1 MASQRPDDKREREML
16 EAFRKAMESRSAKDV
31 ALTAIRLGDV
41 YLGSD
46 SYSDALGYFVQAGK
60 GEAGAG
66 LSDTEAAG
74 LYVRIAKCHL
84 GLGDYRSAR
93 NHCAKL
99 DDLELDD
106 SEVSVWAEANVVL
119 ARVEIESGRY
129 DEALRAAQKAYET
142 LRTSP
147 DSSLL
152 AEAGKALGIANAEL
166 GNITAARDY
175 FTDYL
180 VSQKRLGDEA
190 GLASA
195 YNNLGVL
202 AKRMGDLN
210 GALDHL
216 ENALEI
222 DRRLGRSAAIADRL
236 TNLGIILYKLSR
248 WAESEGRL
256 NEAKDIYSRIGAT
269 RGIVAASTALG
280 NVCRERREWGRARS
294 LFDEALRVSQERG
307 YLRAEALS
315 LEFIGHLEMDQ
326 DRNEDALGTLNRAL
340 GCAYRLSSNSDVVGE
355 VLRRRADVLF
365 RLGRLEEAER
375 DCAEAIK
382 LTRAIGDKL
391 EEGASL
397 RVLAS
402 VCYAKGEATA
412 AEVLITRAEEMLR
425 RIGESME
432 LARTA
437 MADGIGL
444 RDSAAPGQLAL
455 DRIEARFSAAEA
467 IFTRVGAGGW
477 VARCQLERGKAL
489 QRGGQPD
496 RARTWLE
503 RARLKLEVGHD
514 TQGLAEV
521 DAILRE
527 LDAGLADA
535 AVSLQA
541 RYSTIAEGYRF
552 LETAEPRAEDLHQFA
567 EEIADVLVADRLIL
581 FSLDEGAA
589 PVIATSVDRSGKG
602 VAEAT
607 RFVRATLASRGHTRP
622 LVVSDGRSSD
632 GRAPRDV
639 GAIALIPAQVGFR
652 RDRSYMLYADR
663 FVSERST
670 PFTQSDIEF
679 IGAAARMLGVAHSR
693 LGESSVWEEDGRL
706 AEKLGA
712 SPESAGFITRDS
724 EMLRI
729 LASVERLKDSRVP
742 IVISGESGVGKD
754 IIARAIHQG
763 GRSKTGKFVALN
775 ACAIAQH
782 LQESELFGHVKGSFT
797 DADRDREGLVQ
808 VADRGTL
815 FLDEIGEMS
824 PQLQVKLL
832 RFLQNGEYR
841 RVGENITRISD
852 ARVISAT
859 NKDLAEEVKEGRFR
873 RDLFY
878 RLCAVVIEIPPLRDR
893 PDDIP
898 LLMEHFLKLYC
909 EREEKSITGFSR
921 EVRELFMKHDW
932 RGNNVRELEN
942 DVRRGVALAAD
953 GEVIGIDKVRPE
965 LRDQYQ
971 MGLGSDEALR
981 RSLKDEVEALEKSR
995 ILEALGRTSWNKQ
1008 AASDLLGLSRPGLHA
1023 KMRKYGIG

>member
-1 MASQRPDDKREREML
+1 LADRRPDDRLEREML
-16 EAFRKAMESRSAKDV
+16 EAFRKAMESRSARDA

-41 YLGSD
+41 YLESD
-46 SYSDALGYFVQAGK
+46 SYSDALEYYSQAGGGK
-60 GEAGAG
+60 LQGELTDA
-66 LSDTEAAG
+66 EAAA
-74 LYVRIAKCHL
+74 LYVRIARCHL
-84 GLGDYRSAR
+84 GLGDYREAR
-93 NHCAKL
+93 RYCARL
-99 DDLELDD
+99 DDLELDGVD
-106 SEVSVWAEANVVL
+106 EPIWAEANVVL

-129 DEALRAAQKAYET
+129 EDALRVAQKAYNA
-142 LRTSP
+142 LRTSS
-147 DSSLL
+147 DSALL

-166 GNITAARDY
+166 GNTTAARDY

-190 GLASA
+190 GLAAA

-222 DRRLGRSAAIADRL
+222 DRRLGRSMAIADRL

-248 WAESEGRL
+248 WAEAENRL
-256 NEAKDIYSRIGAT
+256 TEAREIYSRIGAT
-269 RGIVAASTALG
+269 RGLVAASTALG
-280 NVCRERREWGRARS
+280 NICRERREWSKARE
-294 LFDEALRVSQERG
+294 LFEEGLRVSREQG

-315 LEFIGHLEMDQ
+315 LEFIGHLQMDQ
-326 DRNEDALGTLNRAL
+326 DRNKEALKALGDAL
-340 GCAYRLSSNSDVVGE
+340 GCAYRLSSSSDVVGE
-355 VLRRRADVLF
+355 VLRRRAEVLF
-365 RLGRLEEAER
+365 RLGRLEEAEH
-375 DCAEAIK
+375 DCSEAIK
-382 LTRAIGDKL
+382 LTREIGDRF
-391 EEGASL
+391 EEGATL

-402 VCYAKGEATA
+402 ICYAKGEQTA
-412 AEVLITRAEEMLR
+412 AEVLITRAEEILR
-425 RIGESME
+425 RVGESLE
-432 LARTA
+432 LAKTA
-437 MADGIGL
+437 LADGVGL
-444 RDSAAPGQLAL
+444 RDASAPGQLPL

-467 IFTRVGAGGW
+467 IFTRIGSGGW

-489 QRGGQPD
+489 HKGGQPD

-503 RARLKLEVGHD
+503 RARLSLEVGKD
-514 TQGLAEV
+514 QQGLAEV

-535 AVSLQA
+535 AVSMQA

-552 LETAEPRAEDLHQFA
+552 LETAEPKAEDIHNFA
-567 EEIADVLVADRLIL
+567 EEIAEVLSADRLIL
-581 FSLDEGAA
+581 FSLSEDGP
-589 PVIATSVDRSGKG
+589 PVIATSVDRSGRG

-607 RFVRATLASRGHTRP
+607 RYARGTLASRGHTRP
-622 LVVSDGRSSD
+622 LVVSEGRFADEGTPQDLS
-632 GRAPRDV
+632 
-639 GAIALIPAQVGFR
+639 AIALIPAKVGFR
-652 RDRSYMLYADR
+652 RNRSYVLYADR
-663 FVSERST
+663 LRSEQSS

-679 IGAAARMLGVAHSR
+679 LGASARLLGVAYSR
-693 LGESSVWEEDGRL
+693 VGESSTWEQDGLL
-706 AEKLGA
+706 AQELSDTA
-712 SPESAGFITRDS
+712 LSTGFITKDP
-724 EMLRI
+724 EMIRI
-729 LASVERLKDSRVP
+729 LASIERLKDSRVP
-742 IVISGESGVGKD
+742 IVIRGESGTGKD
-754 IIARAIHQG
+754 IVARFIHEG
-763 GRSKTGKFVALN
+763 GRSRTGKFVALN
-775 ACAIAQH
+775 AGAIAPH
-782 LQESELFGHVKGSFT
+782 LQESELFGHVKGAFT

-808 VADRGTL
+808 VADQGTL
-815 FLDEIGEMS
+815 FLDEVGEMS

-841 RVGENITRISD
+841 RVGENITRTSD

-898 LLMEHFLKLYC
+898 LLMEHFLKMYS
-909 EREEKSITGFSR
+909 EREEKHITGFSR
-921 EVRELFMKHDW
+921 EVRELFLKHDW

-942 DVRRGVALAAD
+942 EVRRGVALAAD
-953 GEVIGIDKVRPE
+953 GEIIGIDKVRPD

-971 MGLGSDEALR
+971 VGLRTDEATR

-995 ILEALGRTSWNKQ
+995 ILEALGRTAWNKQ
-1008 AASDLLGLSRPGLHA
+1008 AAADLLGMSRPGLHA

>member
-1 MASQRPDDKREREML
+1 ML
-16 EAFRKAMESRSAKDV
+16 EAFRRAMESRSAREA

-46 SYSDALGYFVQAGK
+46 SYSDALGYFMQASGGDLGAELGDSET
-60 GEAGAG
+60 GE
-66 LSDTEAAG
+66 

-84 GLGDYRSAR
+84 GLGDYREAR
-93 NHCAKL
+93 GFCAKL
-99 DDLELDD
+99 DDLDL
-106 SEVSVWAEANVVL
+106 SESEESVQAEANVVL
-119 ARVEIESGRY
+119 ARLEIESGRY
-129 DEALRAAQKAYET
+129 GEALRAAQKAYDS

-166 GNITAARDY
+166 GNMTAARDY

-202 AKRMGDLN
+202 AKRTGDLN
-210 GALDHL
+210 GALEHL
-216 ENALEI
+216 ENSLEI
-222 DRRLGRSAAIADRL
+222 DRRLGRASAIADRL

-248 WAESEGRL
+248 WAEAEERL
-256 NEAKDIYSRIGAT
+256 NEARDIYSRIGAT
-269 RGIVAASTALG
+269 RGLVAASTTLG
-280 NVCRERREWGRARS
+280 NVCRERREWGRARD
-294 LFDEALRVSQERG
+294 LFEDALRTSRERG
-307 YLRAEALS
+307 YLRAEALA
-315 LEFIGHLEMDQ
+315 LEFIGHVELDQ
-326 DRNEDALGTLNRAL
+326 DRNEEAVGTLNRAL
-340 GCAYRLSSNSDVVGE
+340 GCAYRLASNSDVVGE
-355 VLRRRADVLF
+355 VLRRRAEALF

-375 DCAEAIK
+375 DCSEAIK
-382 LTRAIGDKL
+382 LTREIGDRL
-391 EEGASL
+391 EEGATL
-397 RVLAS
+397 RVLSS
-402 VCYAKGEATA
+402 VCYAKGEQTA
-412 AEVLITRAEEMLR
+412 AEVLVSRAEEILR

-437 MADGIGL
+437 LADGVGL
-444 RDSAAPGQLAL
+444 RDSSPADEIPL

-467 IFTRVGAGGW
+467 IFTRIGAGGW

-503 RARLKLEVGHD
+503 RARLKLEVSND
-514 TQGLAEV
+514 SSSLAEV
-521 DAILRE
+521 DAVLRE

-552 LETAEPRAEDLHQFA
+552 LETAEPRAEDIHQFA
-567 EEIADVLVADRLIL
+567 DEIADVLEADRMIL
-581 FSLDEGAA
+581 FAVSEGSS
-589 PVIATSVDRSGKG
+589 PTIATSVDRSGRG
-602 VAEAT
+602 VAEAN
-607 RFVRATLASRGHTRP
+607 RYVRTTITNRGHVRP
-622 LVVSDGRSSD
+622 LVISDGRSSD
-632 GRAPRDV
+632 GHVPEDV
-639 GAIALIPAQVGFR
+639 GALALIPAQVGYR
-652 RDRSYMLYADR
+652 RDRSYLLYADR
-663 FVSERST
+663 FKSERPA

-693 LGESSVWEEDGRL
+693 AGESAAWVADGEL
-706 AEKLGA
+706 AQELA
-712 SPESAGFITRDS
+712 DSPEGSGFLTRDT
-724 EMLRI
+724 EMLQI
-729 LASVERLKDSRVP
+729 LASIQRLKNSRVP
-742 IVISGESGVGKD
+742 VVIRGESGVGKD
-754 IIARAIHQG
+754 IIARAVHEG

-775 ACAIAQH
+775 AGAIAQH
-782 LQESELFGHVKGSFT
+782 LQESELFGHVKGAFT

-808 VADRGTL
+808 VADGGTL

-841 RVGENITRISD
+841 RVGENITRTSD

-878 RLCAVVIEIPPLRDR
+878 RLCAVVIEIPPLRNR
-893 PDDIP
+893 QDDIP
-898 LLMEHFLKLYC
+898 LLMEHFLSLYS
-909 EREEKSITGFSR
+909 EREGKSIPGFSR

-942 DVRRGVALAAD
+942 EVRRGVALAAD
-953 GEVIGIDKVRPE
+953 GEIIGIDKVRPE
-965 LRDQYQ
+965 LRERYQ
-971 MGLGSDEALR
+971 TGLRSDETTR

-995 ILEALGRTSWNKQ
+995 ILEALGRTGWNKQ
-1008 AASDLLGLSRPGLHA
+1008 AAADILGLSRTGLHA
-1023 KMRKYGIG
+1023 KMRKYGMG

>member
-1 MASQRPDDKREREML
+1 ML
-16 EAFRKAMESRSAKDV
+16 EAFRKAMETRSARDA

-46 SYSDALGYFVQAGK
+46 SYSDALGYYAQAAG
-60 GEAGAG
+60 GDLGAELSDPEAG
-66 LSDTEAAG
+66 E

-84 GLGDYRSAR
+84 GLGDYREAR
-93 NHCAKL
+93 NYCAKL
-99 DDLELDD
+99 DDLELDGSD
-106 SEVSVWAEANVVL
+106 APVWAEANVVL
-119 ARVEIESGRY
+119 ARIEIESGRY
-129 DEALRAAQKAYET
+129 EDALTAAQKAYDA
-142 LRTSP
+142 LRRSP

-152 AEAGKALGIANAEL
+152 AEAGKVLGIANAEL

-202 AKRMGDLN
+202 AKRTGDLN

-236 TNLGIILYKLSR
+236 TNLGIILYKLAR
-248 WAESEGRL
+248 WAEAEEKL

-269 RGIVAASTALG
+269 RGLVAASTALG
-280 NVCRERREWGRARS
+280 NVCRERREWGRANE
-294 LFDEALRVSQERG
+294 LFSEALRVSQERG
-307 YLRAEALS
+307 YLRAEALA
-315 LEFIGHLEMDQ
+315 LEFIGHLEMDR

-340 GCAYRLSSNSDVVGE
+340 GCAYRLASSSDVVGE
-355 VLRRRADVLF
+355 VLRRRAEALF

-382 LTRAIGDKL
+382 LTRDIGDKL

-402 VCYAKGEATA
+402 VCYGKGEQTA
-412 AEVLITRAEEMLR
+412 AEVLVSRSEEMLR
-425 RIGESME
+425 RIGASLE
-432 LARTA
+432 LGRTA
-437 MADGIGL
+437 LADGIGL
-444 RDSAAPGQLAL
+444 RDSAPAGEIPI
-455 DRIEARFSAAEA
+455 DRIEARLSAAEA
-467 IFTRVGAGGW
+467 IFTRIGSGGW
-477 VARCQLERGKAL
+477 VSRCQLERGKAL
-489 QRGGQPD
+489 QKSGQPD

-503 RARLKLEVGHD
+503 RARLSLEVGND
-514 TQGLAEV
+514 PNGLAEV

-541 RYSTIAEGYRF
+541 RYSIIAEGYRF
-552 LETAEPRAEDLHQFA
+552 LETSEPRADDLHQFA
-567 EEIADVLVADRLIL
+567 DEIVQVLPADRLIL
-581 FSLDEGAA
+581 FALSEGSTS
-589 PVIATSVDRSGKG
+589 PVIATSVDRSGRG

-607 RFVRATLASRGHTRP
+607 RFVRSTLSSRGNARP
-622 LVVSDGRSSD
+622 LVVSDGRSQD
-632 GRAPRDV
+632 GHVPQGVA
-639 GAIALIPAQVGFR
+639 ALALIPAQVGYR
-652 RDRSYMLYADR
+652 RDRSYALYADR
-663 FVSERST
+663 MTSERST

-679 IGAAARMLGVAHSR
+679 IGAAARMLGVAYSR
-693 LGESSVWEEDGRL
+693 LGDSNAWEAEGDLAQELGESHS
-706 AEKLGA
+706 A
-712 SPESAGFITRDS
+712 AGFITRDP

-729 LASVERLKDSRVP
+729 LASIERLKSSRVP
-742 IVISGESGVGKD
+742 IVIRGESGVGKD
-754 IIARAIHQG
+754 LIAKAVHEG
-763 GRSKTGKFVALN
+763 GRSLTGKFVALN
-775 ACAIAQH
+775 AGAIAPH
-782 LQESELFGHVKGSFT
+782 LQESELFGHVKGAFT

-808 VADRGTL
+808 VADQGTL
-815 FLDEIGEMS
+815 FLDEVGEMS

-841 RVGENITRISD
+841 RVGENLTRTSD

-898 LLMEHFLKLYC
+898 LLMEHFLKMYS
-909 EREEKSITGFSR
+909 EREGKNIPGFSR
-921 EVRELFMKHDW
+921 EVRELFLKHDW

-942 DVRRGVALAAD
+942 DVRRGVALAED
-953 GEVIGIDKVRPE
+953 GEVIGIDKIRPD

-971 MGLGSDEALR
+971 TGLRSDEALK
-981 RSLKDEVEALEKSR
+981 RSLKDEVEALEKTR
-995 ILEALGRTSWNKQ
+995 ILEALGRTGWNKQ
-1008 AASDLLGLSRPGLHA
+1008 AAADLLGLSRTGLHA

>member
-1 MASQRPDDKREREML
+1 ML
-16 EAFRKAMESRSAKDV
+16 EAFRKAMESRSARDA

-46 SYSDALGYFVQAGK
+46 SYSDGLGYFVQAGG
-60 GEAGAG
+60 GELGAE
-66 LSDTEAAG
+66 LSDTEAAE

-93 NHCAKL
+93 SYCAKL
-99 DDLELDD
+99 DDLELAD

-147 DSSLL
+147 DSPLL

-166 GNITAARDY
+166 GNVTTARDY

-236 TNLGIILYKLSR
+236 TNLGIILYRLSR
-248 WAESEGRL
+248 WAESEGNL
-256 NEAKDIYSRIGAT
+256 NEARDIYSRIGAT
-269 RGIVAASTALG
+269 RGLVAASTALG
-280 NVCRERREWGRARS
+280 NVCRERREWGRARG

-307 YLRAEALS
+307 YLRAEALA

-365 RLGRLEEAER
+365 RLGRLEEAEQ
-375 DCAEAIK
+375 DCSEAIK
-382 LTRAIGDKL
+382 LTREIGDKL
-391 EEGASL
+391 EEGATL

-444 RDSAAPGQLAL
+444 RDSAAPGQLPL
-455 DRIEARFSAAEA
+455 DRIEARFSSAEA
-467 IFTRVGAGGW
+467 IFTRVGASGW
-477 VARCQLERGKAL
+477 VAHCQLERGKAL
-489 QRGGQPD
+489 QRGGQTD

-503 RARLKLEVGHD
+503 RSRLKLEVGHD

-581 FSLDEGAA
+581 FSLDEGAS

-607 RFVRATLASRGHTRP
+607 RFVRTTLATRGHARP

-632 GRAPRDV
+632 GGALKDV

-679 IGAAARMLGVAHSR
+679 IGAAARMLGVAYSR
-693 LGESSVWEEDGRL
+693 LGESNAWEKDGRL
-706 AEKLGA
+706 AEELGA
-712 SPESAGFITRDS
+712 APESSGFITKDS

-742 IVISGESGVGKD
+742 IVIRGESGVGKD
-754 IIARAIHQG
+754 IIARAVHQG

-808 VADRGTL
+808 VADQGTL

-909 EREEKSITGFSR
+909 EREEKSIPGFSR

-953 GEVIGIDKVRPE
+953 GEVIGIDKARPE

-971 MGLGSDEALR
+971 IGLRSDEALR
-981 RSLKDEVEALEKSR
+981 RSLKEEVEALEKSR

-1008 AASDLLGLSRPGLHA
+1008 AAADLLGLSRPGLHA